1 MPKCCE
7 LYNDGLFL
15 GPVRCALLILESGMS
30 TPASFTDL
38 LTSSW
43 IFSDVSSFSHG
54 MSVIRRQ
61 VLRLYCSL
69 HSTKFEGIYIFPEV
83 LHYSLS
89 VYSHASEAN
98 WQWKKASKEKA
109 FQFFLNNL
117 LYFIFEN
124 LPQDF
129 IYSIKANLNFLTFSS
144 IAALDSSVLEV
155 LGISK

>member
-89 VYSHASEAN
+89 QCIHM
-98 WQWKKASKEKA
+98 
-109 FQFFLNNL
+109 L
-117 LYFIFEN
+117 LKQTDSGRR
-124 LPQDF
+124 LR
-129 IYSIKANLNFLTFSS
+129 KRKRFSS
-144 IAALDSSVLEV
+144 SLIICFISSLKTSFE
-155 LGISK
+155 ISFIQ

>member
-38 LTSSW
+38 LTLSW

-54 MSVIRRQ
+54 MLVIRRQ

-69 HSTKFEGIYIFPEV
+69 HSTKCWRY
-83 LHYSLS
+83 LHFSWRATLLSLS
-89 VYSHASEAN
+89 QCIHM
-98 WQWKKASKEKA
+98 
-109 FQFFLNNL
+109 L
-117 LYFIFEN
+117 LKQTAGRR
-124 LPQDF
+124 LR
-129 IYSIKANLNFLTFSS
+129 KRKLFSS
-144 IAALDSSVLEV
+144 SLTICFISSLKTS
-155 LGISK
+155 LKISFIQ

>member
-38 LTSSW
+38 LTLSW

-54 MSVIRRQ
+54 MLVIRRQ

-69 HSTKFEGIYIFPEV
+69 HSTKCWRY
-83 LHYSLS
+83 LHFSWRATLLSLS

-98 WQWKKASKEKA
+98 SWKKASKEKA